1 MPTVESANVKG
12 SRLVTPTPPKAQCES
27 RCEYDPKL
35 QTCEGTV
42 SNEGTVNTVGGVH
55 IMGPVKSICSG
66 KVVSKE
72 TFLSKKIVERHAMH
86 PSLTAFTSAQGH
98 HGAALTHEGP
108 RALAKIVQKVGGET
122 LNMSKAL
129 LGIKGK

>member
-1 MPTVESANVKG
+1 
-12 SRLVTPTPPKAQCES
+12 
-27 RCEYDPKL
+27 
-35 QTCEGTV
+35 
-42 SNEGTVNTVGGVH
+42 
-55 IMGPVKSICSG
+55 MGPVKSICSG

-72 TFLSKKIVERHAMH
+72 TFLSKKKRHAMH

-122 LNMSKAL
+122 LAMSKAL